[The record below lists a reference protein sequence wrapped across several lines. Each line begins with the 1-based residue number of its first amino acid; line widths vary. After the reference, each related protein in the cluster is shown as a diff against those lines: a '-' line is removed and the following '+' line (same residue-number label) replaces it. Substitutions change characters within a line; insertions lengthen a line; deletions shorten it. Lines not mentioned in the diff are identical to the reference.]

1 MIRIRVSTK
10 ASEHGTA
17 DMSHHDWSDTVK
29 HIMDGISVMTAVGTI
44 IKMIPA
50 VAGIFTI
57 VWTGIRIY
65 ESDTV
70 QKLLGRVTDGE

>member
-1 MIRIRVSTK
+1 MTPTRVSTK
-10 ASEHGTA
+10 ASVHGTA
-17 DMSHHDWSDTVK
+17 DMKHHDWSDTAK
-29 HIMDGISVMTAVGTI
+29 HIMDGISVVTAVGTI

-50 VAGIFTI
+50 VAGMFTI

-70 QKLLGRVTDGE
+70 QKLLGKK

>member
-10 ASEHGTA
+10 ASGHGTA

-70 QKLLGRVTDGE
+70 QKLLGKKDGE